1 MNLFNYKINMAFKY
15 IGWGERVS
23 INVSA
28 MADIVLINVLY
39 KKVNKDLKALA
50 HLGSLKNVLYVIR

>member
-1 MNLFNYKINMAFKY
+1 MAFKY